1 LISAVDRSR
10 YPRKLPI
17 REVRGAESGAKRG
30 GKLANGGCPMSATGS
45 GLGVRLVAGDDN
57 SFRFAE
63 TRATACMRGSQIKT
77 PSRLRFT
84 FSHEIGFGRLRLCNC
99 FRWRGLPN
107 SPDYGGT
114 PTDAVNQ
121 PHTPRRGFVRQGLPI
136 NSKIAASGIRP
147 RRFVPIRSS
156 RRGSAIEA
164 SMTMRRG
171 DLAASCGSST
181 RRGPAAL
188 LLLAASKAV

>member
-1 LISAVDRSR
+1 MTAIYRTR
-10 YPRKLPI
+10 RKTVAWQVAP
-17 REVRGAESGAKRG
+17 
-30 GKLANGGCPMSATGS
+30 PATGAHQRS
-45 GLGVRLVAGDDN
+45 NRRRHKVTSLPRNKKSVLSLVG
-57 SFRFAE
+57 
-63 TRATACMRGSQIKT
+63 C
-77 PSRLRFT
+77 
-84 FSHEIGFGRLRLCNC
+84 
-99 FRWRGLPN
+99 WRGLPN

-171 DLAASCGSST
+171 DLAASCGSSA
-181 RRGPAAL
+181 RRGPPAL
-188 LLLAASKAV
+188 LLLAAAFSPPTAVAQRTPQPVFTEVFAYDPAEPSQLLG